1 MESRFEGLL
10 SAAVAIVFYKGEAVL
25 DLRLKVF
32 ETRTY
37 ENGRQSYRG

>member
-1 MESRFEGLL
+1 MGNRLAGLP

-32 ETRTY
+32 
-37 ENGRQSYRG
+37 